1 MRIQN
6 QQTPSPESPSRIKS
20 VLLWAL
26 FAVVML
32 AIGIGSAAI
41 LTQRET
47 PQGDA
52 GEDPVEDAI
61 TEDEAPLTAQTEI
74 EAAVEHALAEQAE
87 KHQATVAE
95 LEGQLKQFEQ
105 DDVEGYQ
112 AQVAD
117 LQTEITALREAN
129 AELKEA
135 NDSLSQTNAELVE
148 RTTVA
153 EIQEAY
159 DAQIEELEA
168 DNQELE
174 ELLQSIQRQLE
185 GGQ

>member
-6 QQTPSPESPSRIKS
+6 QQTPPGSQSRIKS
-20 VLLWAL
+20 VLLWSL

-32 AIGIGSAAI
+32 AIGIGTAAI
-41 LTQRET
+41 LAQRET

-52 GEDPVEDAI
+52 GEEPVEDAI
-61 TEDEAPLTAQTEI
+61 TDEETPLTEQTEI

-95 LEGQLKQFEQ
+95 LEAQLKQFEQ
-105 DDVEGYQ
+105 DDVEGYE

-135 NDSLSQTNAELVE
+135 NDSLSQSNAELVE

-153 EIQEAY
+153 EMQEAY
-159 DAQIEELEA
+159 DAQIKELEA

-174 ELLQSIQRQLE
+174 ELLQGIRRQLE